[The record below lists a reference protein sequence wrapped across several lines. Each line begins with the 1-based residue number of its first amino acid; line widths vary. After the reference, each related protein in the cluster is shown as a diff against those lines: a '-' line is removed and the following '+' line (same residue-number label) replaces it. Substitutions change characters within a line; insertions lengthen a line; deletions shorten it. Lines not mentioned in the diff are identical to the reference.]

1 MTKLSL
7 DDNDFKI
14 PHPSDFFFSRTITI
28 LLSYDFLFTG
38 NGYVFLILYRL
49 TNDEKHLHRAVQFAK
64 FLTTEEFIRGARTP
78 DAPYSLYEGI
88 AGTVC
93 YLLDLLQPEQAE
105 FPFFDVF

>member
-1 MTKLSL
+1 M
-7 DDNDFKI
+7 
-14 PHPSDFFFSRTITI
+14 
-28 LLSYDFLFTG
+28 
-38 NGYVFLILYRL
+38 
-49 TNDEKHLHRAVQFAK
+49 QFAK
-64 FLTTEEFIRGARTP
+64 FLTTEEFILGARTP